1 MCLSTVYK
9 NNMNDESVIM
19 NNVASIALDGNNV
32 ILTDLMERKCT
43 VEGTLKEANLVDG
56 YVILDIKE

>member
-19 NNVASIALDGNNV
+19 KKVASIALDGNNV

-43 VEGTLKEANLVDG
+43 IEGTLKEAYLLPLSIG
-56 YVILDIKE
+56 